1 MKLILKNIFT
11 NRNTCYYLWFA
22 LPRANKLKVKVFS
35 GVELHYRDLF
45 HGKIYE
51 LLQNLTSGIK
61 KNDKRKKEIFR
72 WIFLGGLL
80 LFVTFPVFT
89 Q

>member
-1 MKLILKNIFT
+1 MK
-11 NRNTCYYLWFA
+11 RDDVME
-22 LPRANKLKVKVFS
+22 NKA
-35 GVELHYRDLF
+35 
-45 HGKIYE
+45 
-51 LLQNLTSGIK
+51 
-61 KNDKRKKEIFR
+61 DKRKKEIFR

>member
-22 LPRANKLKVKVFS
+22 LPRANKLK
-35 GVELHYRDLF
+35 
-45 HGKIYE
+45 
-51 LLQNLTSGIK
+51 
-61 KNDKRKKEIFR
+61 NDKRKKEIFR

>member
-35 GVELHYRDLF
+35 GVELHYQDLF
-45 HGKIYE
+45 HGKI
-51 LLQNLTSGIK
+51 GGHFF
-61 KNDKRKKEIFR
+61 RKE
-72 WIFLGGLL
+72 FLPDVSLNSLGKWMYHTGNHFLSIIP
-80 LFVTFPVFT
+80 FS
-89 Q
+89 

>member
-51 LLQNLTSGIK
+51 LLQNLK
-61 KNDKRKKEIFR
+61 
-72 WIFLGGLL
+72 
-80 LFVTFPVFT
+80 
-89 Q
+89 

>member
-1 MKLILKNIFT
+1 MHCYIGYKLSYEADAEKIFLQIEILVIT
-11 NRNTCYYLWFA
+11 YG

-51 LLQNLTSGIK
+51 LLQKLTSGIK
-61 KNDKRKKEIFR
+61 
-72 WIFLGGLL
+72 
-80 LFVTFPVFT
+80 
-89 Q
+89 

>member
-1 MKLILKNIFT
+1 MHCYIGYKLSYEADTEKYFYKSK
-11 NRNTCYYLWFA
+11 YYLWFA

-61 KNDKRKKEIFR
+61 
-72 WIFLGGLL
+72 
-80 LFVTFPVFT
+80 
-89 Q
+89 

>member
-1 MKLILKNIFT
+1 MSYEVDAEKNIFT
-11 NRNTCYYLWFA
+11 DRNTFYYLWVA

-61 KNDKRKKEIFR
+61 
-72 WIFLGGLL
+72 
-80 LFVTFPVFT
+80 
-89 Q
+89 

>member
-1 MKLILKNIFT
+1 MHCYIGYKLSYEVDAEKNIFT

-22 LPRANKLKVKVFS
+22 LQRANKLKLKVFS

-51 LLQNLTSGIK
+51 LLQKLTSGIK
-61 KNDKRKKEIFR
+61 
-72 WIFLGGLL
+72 
-80 LFVTFPVFT
+80 
-89 Q
+89 

>member
-51 LLQNLTSGIK
+51 LLQNLTSCIK
-61 KNDKRKKEIFR
+61 
-72 WIFLGGLL
+72 
-80 LFVTFPVFT
+80 
-89 Q
+89 

>member
-11 NRNTCYYLWFA
+11 NRNTWYYLWFA
-22 LPRANKLKVKVFS
+22 LPRANKLKVKVIS

-61 KNDKRKKEIFR
+61 
-72 WIFLGGLL
+72 
-80 LFVTFPVFT
+80 
-89 Q
+89 

>member
-1 MKLILKNIFT
+1 MAFIRHRGKTYSVVYKILDENGEEHT
-11 NRNTCYYLWFA
+11 TSETFA
-22 LPRANKLKVKVFS
+22 TQKEA
-35 GVELHYRDLF
+35 
-45 HGKIYE
+45 
-51 LLQNLTSGIK
+51 
-61 KNDKRKKEIFR
+61 DKRKKEIFR

>member
-1 MKLILKNIFT
+1 MHCYIGYKLSYEADTEKYFT

-51 LLQNLTSGIK
+51 LLQKLTSGIK
-61 KNDKRKKEIFR
+61 
-72 WIFLGGLL
+72 
-80 LFVTFPVFT
+80 
-89 Q
+89 

>member
-51 LLQNLTSGIK
+51 LLQNLTS
-61 KNDKRKKEIFR
+61 
-72 WIFLGGLL
+72 IFLGGLL

>member
-1 MKLILKNIFT
+1 MHCYIGYKLSYEADTEKNIFT

-51 LLQNLTSGIK
+51 LLQKLTSGIK
-61 KNDKRKKEIFR
+61 
-72 WIFLGGLL
+72 
-80 LFVTFPVFT
+80 
-89 Q
+89 